1 MKGLQSRPRKITLLL
16 KTNPSPR
23 DQAKKRRR
31 ARERANAQTVMGG
44 RNVPG
49 PVPVPGVKGTSV
61 PVEAPA
67 PTVADELIAMATM
80 DALSAVVAPLGRAVQ
95 LLEEGHAEHAL
106 VTPDH
111 RRLRQRCLRSRLLRD
126 SDRLGAVPQQ
136 LLQVVHA
143 RVGARAPDGGWPGRG
158 HHSLRRWV
166 HGSAVKGGGA
176 RRSGWVA
183 WVGRGRG

>member
-31 ARERANAQTVMGG
+31 ARERANVQTVMGG

-80 DALSAVVAPLGRAVQ
+80 DALSAVVAPLGRPPD
-95 LLEEGHAEHAL
+95 LDLDLE
-106 VTPDH
+106 VPPKKSQTI
-111 RRLRQRCLRSRLLRD
+111 LLRI
-126 SDRLGAVPQQ
+126 S
-136 LLQVVHA
+136 
-143 RVGARAPDGGWPGRG
+143 GRY
-158 HHSLRRWV
+158 SYPSW
-166 HGSAVKGGGA
+166 
-176 RRSGWVA
+176 
-183 WVGRGRG
+183 